1 MSTTT
6 DNNSNFPS
14 VEDLKQQLLRRK
26 ITKVR
31 FRIPLSEERTER
43 LLIAAYSAEV
53 EYRQEKFSPDE
64 PTQKNIKRVSMAL
77 TESKPKFGLLLCGV
91 PGNGKTTMVYALQNT
106 INYLSDN
113 HVFDSMYQY
122 EDERNAV
129 GLPII
134 DAREVVESSKNYQG
148 FVALKRKP
156 FLAVE
161 DIGREPTEVLEY
173 GNVLNP
179 VIDLLEYRYANQL
192 FTVVTTNLT
201 PKQIREKYGNRIA
214 DRFNEM
220 MSVVVFGQDSSYRG
234 KKIPEQTF
242 NPLAYGK

>member
-1 MSTTT
+1 
-6 DNNSNFPS
+6 
-14 VEDLKQQLLRRK
+14 
-26 ITKVR
+26 
-31 FRIPLSEERTER
+31 
-43 LLIAAYSAEV
+43 LIAAYSAEV

-192 FTVVTTNLT
+192 FTVVSTNLT
-201 PKQIREKYGNRIA
+201 PKQVREKYGNRIA

-220 MSVVVFGQDSSYRG
+220 MSVVIFGNNSYRG
-234 KKIPEQTF
+234 KNINIKNQ
-242 NPLAYGK
+242 

>member
-1 MSTTT
+1 
-6 DNNSNFPS
+6 
-14 VEDLKQQLLRRK
+14 
-26 ITKVR
+26 
-31 FRIPLSEERTER
+31 
-43 LLIAAYSAEV
+43 
-53 EYRQEKFSPDE
+53 
-64 PTQKNIKRVSMAL
+64 
-77 TESKPKFGLLLCGV
+77 V

-129 GLPII
+129 DLPII

-192 FTVVTTNLT
+192 FTVVSTNLT
-201 PKQIREKYGNRIA
+201 PKQVREKYGNRIA

-220 MSVVVFGQDSSYRG
+220 MSVVIFGNNSYRG
-234 KKIPEQTF
+234 KNINIKNQ
-242 NPLAYGK
+242 

>member
-6 DNNSNFPS
+6 TDNSNFPS

-129 GLPII
+129 DLPII

-192 FTVVTTNLT
+192 FTVVSTNLT
-201 PKQIREKYGNRIA
+201 PKQVREKYGNRIA

-220 MSVVVFGQDSSYRG
+220 MSVVIFGNNSYRG
-234 KKIPEQTF
+234 KNINIKNQ
-242 NPLAYGK
+242 

>member
-1 MSTTT
+1 
-6 DNNSNFPS
+6 
-14 VEDLKQQLLRRK
+14 LKQQLLRRK

-129 GLPII
+129 DLPII

-192 FTVVTTNLT
+192 FTVVSTNLT
-201 PKQIREKYGNRIA
+201 PKQVREKYGNRIA

-220 MSVVVFGQDSSYRG
+220 MSVVIFGNNSYRG
-234 KKIPEQTF
+234 KNINIKNQ
-242 NPLAYGK
+242 

>member
-6 DNNSNFPS
+6 TDNSNFPS

-134 DAREVVESSKNYQG
+134 DARKVVESSKNYQG

-192 FTVVTTNLT
+192 FTVVSTNLT
-201 PKQIREKYGNRIA
+201 PKQVREKYGNRIA

-220 MSVVVFGQDSSYRG
+220 MSVVIFGNNSYRG
-234 KKIPEQTF
+234 KNINIKNQ
-242 NPLAYGK
+242 